1 MPFAVELPTYAGP
14 LDLLLYLVRREELDL
29 TSISLSRITNQFCD
43 YLEVIAELETDDV
56 GDFIETA
63 TILIEM
69 KARAVLPAEPI
80 PLTDEDIQFDDPADQ
95 LVRRLIDYKKYRD
108 VSVML
113 EEQSRRWQLRYSR
126 QSDDLPTRAID
137 RGEQPIAELEIW
149 ALVSAFGRILRE
161 RQPVPTANVVY
172 DETPIHVHMQRIHQ
186 IVTDN
191 KTVELQSLFQVRA
204 HKSTLVAMFLATLEL
219 TRHHGMLAEQDEQTG
234 LIWLKPGEHFKEFLE
249 VAEVE
254 NLSNQKMASSNMH
267 IPGR

>member
-1 MPFAVELPTYAGP
+1 
-14 LDLLLYLVRREELDL
+14 
-29 TSISLSRITNQFCD
+29 
-43 YLEVIAELETDDV
+43 
-56 GDFIETA
+56 
-63 TILIEM
+63 
-69 KARAVLPAEPI
+69 
-80 PLTDEDIQFDDPADQ
+80 
-95 LVRRLIDYKKYRD
+95 
-108 VSVML
+108 
-113 EEQSRRWQLRYSR
+113 
-126 QSDDLPTRAID
+126 
-137 RGEQPIAELEIW
+137 
-149 ALVSAFGRILRE
+149 
-161 RQPVPTANVVY
+161 
-172 DETPIHVHMQRIHQ
+172 MQRIHQ